1 MRFRNAVLHKDCL
14 SGFVIFRTGSEFL
27 SLLLPRHIA
36 HARIISDFLSKSL
49 CLSVVLVH
57 RRQKQ
62 EMEYVKLDGR
72 VAILIYFKRKAHRLA
87 SNQWWMT
94 TMDRDSEVRDRH
106 WSSSWFR
113 SIRQSKNNYKIKM
126 YKLISQMGSNALH
139 VTSVV
144 RFLFIK

>member
-1 MRFRNAVLHKDCL
+1 MRFRNAVRHKESL

-36 HARIISDFLSKSL
+36 HARIISDFFSKSL

-62 EMEYVKLDGR
+62 EMEYVKLDVR
-72 VAILIYFKRKAHRLA
+72 VAILMYFKREAHRLA
-87 SNQWWMT
+87 RNQWWMT

-106 WSSSWFR
+106 WSSSWFP
-113 SIRQSKNNYKIKM
+113 SRQSKNNYKIKM
-126 YKLISQMGSNALH
+126 YKLISEMGSNALD
-139 VTSVV
+139 VTSEV
-144 RFLFIK
+144 RLLFIK

>member
-1 MRFRNAVLHKDCL
+1 MFKSGTCLFGCIPKIKGCISNRKSFSFPLCICHFFLFMRFRNAVLHKECL

-36 HARIISDFLSKSL
+36 HARIISDFFSKSL

-62 EMEYVKLDGR
+62 EMEYVKLDVR

-87 SNQWWMT
+87 RNQ
-94 TMDRDSEVRDRH
+94 
-106 WSSSWFR
+106 
-113 SIRQSKNNYKIKM
+113 
-126 YKLISQMGSNALH
+126 
-139 VTSVV
+139 
-144 RFLFIK
+144 